1 MHHTFS
7 IHSSVGECL
16 GCLRGLA
23 IVNNAAMNFGVH
35 VFFELQVSPDIYL
48 GVESLNHMVTFIFIF
63 LRKLHTV
70 LHSGLHLHSHQQCR
84 RVPFSPRPL

>member
-1 MHHTFS
+1 MFLQAALSHFLNDCDVPLHMHHTFS

-35 VFFELQVSPDIYL
+35 VFFEL
-48 GVESLNHMVTFIFIF
+48 
-63 LRKLHTV
+63 
-70 LHSGLHLHSHQQCR
+70 
-84 RVPFSPRPL
+84 